1 MKSITGAAQELR
13 RSSPARGV
21 PFGARF
27 LPKLGRS
34 ARGGLFSGG
43 LSMAALVTRG
53 FSERAEISSAQA

>member
-1 MKSITGAAQELR
+1 MKSITSAAQELR
-13 RSSPARGV
+13 RSSPAKGV

-27 LPKLGRS
+27 LPQTGRL
-34 ARGGLFSGG
+34 ARAGLFSGC